1 MNTSKEI
8 YSEMI
13 LNKVQTVKEKLYQ
26 EHQNYRKIQKKRVIE
41 DQDKF
46 NTFVD
51 RFITNEKKMQSKDIK
66 TF

>member
-1 MNTSKEI
+1 VNTSKEI

>member
-1 MNTSKEI
+1 
-8 YSEMI
+8 MI